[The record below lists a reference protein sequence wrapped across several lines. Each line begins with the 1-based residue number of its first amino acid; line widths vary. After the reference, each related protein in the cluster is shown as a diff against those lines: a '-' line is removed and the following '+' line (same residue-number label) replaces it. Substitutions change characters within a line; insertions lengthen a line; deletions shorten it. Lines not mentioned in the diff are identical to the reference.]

1 MRCFGDPNVI
11 HVDGSV
17 NPLRDISVIDTELI
31 FADLD
36 TISKR
41 YNNIQKTARSGDKS
55 AAAVFG
61 VLERVKQGLESG
73 KPVRELGLTDVE
85 LALIYDFHLITAKKV
100 MYVANV
106 DDSDLGTDT
115 PNAHV
120 QQLIEYAKKEGSLVV
135 QICGKLNQKF
145 LSSQEEKRYFQL
157 NGHEVE
163 PDQ

>member
-1 MRCFGDPNVI
+1 MGHFGTNAIAHVVRCFGDPNVI

-106 DDSDLGTDT
+106 DDSDLGTDRVCALT
-115 PNAHV
+115 LSNTRRSP
-120 QQLIEYAKKEGSLVV
+120 VV
-135 QICGKLNQKF
+135 RF
-145 LSSQEEKRYFQL
+145 
-157 NGHEVE
+157 VE
-163 PDQ
+163 NE